1 MQDSIYNDYQHV
13 STLPKV
19 SCMCVTY
26 GRTSVLDEVVHS
38 FLIQDYPG
46 EKELIILNDYDAL
59 ELQGDFPNVIIYN
72 EKERYKSL
80 GLKTNE
86 CIRRCSG
93 EIIMIWDDDDI
104 SLANRISVT
113 VKGIKNRGFFK
124 PSRTLFYSG
133 DGMVLEK
140 KNIPTCSAAYTKEAW
155 EEVGGFPDENS
166 GLDQV
171 FEQRLTAQGLYA
183 IQQIT
188 DEEASFIYRWFVVPG
203 YHTSAYG
210 WGKGKDEATKYVKD
224 HNIKGIHKIKPH
236 WKEDYLALA
245 NKAILTAG

>member
-1 MQDSIYNDYQHV
+1 MYNGYQHQ

-26 GRTSVLDEVVHS
+26 GRTSVVDEVVHS
-38 FLIQDYPG
+38 FLLQDYPG
-46 EKELIILNDYDAL
+46 EKELIILNDLDGL
-59 ELQGDFPNVIIYN
+59 ELKGDFPNVIIYN

-113 VKGIKNRGFFK
+113 VNGIKNRGFFK
-124 PSRTLFYSG
+124 PSRTLFYTG
-133 DGMVLEK
+133 DKMTLET

-155 EEVGGFPDENS
+155 EEVGGFPDIDS

-171 FEQRLTAQGLYA
+171 FEQRLAAQGLYDLQF
-183 IQQIT
+183 IE
-188 DEEASFIYRWFVVPG
+188 DEATSFIYRWFVVPG
-203 YHTSAYG
+203 YHTSAFG
-210 WGKGKDEATKYVKD
+210 WGKGKEEATKYVKD
-224 HNIKGIHKIKPH
+224 NKIKGIHHIKPH
-236 WKEDYLALA
+236 WKEDYFALA
-245 NKAILTAG
+245 KEAILAAG